1 VEGTVGEK
9 DATVGQAEFATR
21 GWDSAARVLTLEGS
35 EPISVGFKI
44 EDETVK
50 ELRVLVVQVGTDRT
64 LKDTPPIPVRITR

>member
-1 VEGTVGEK
+1 
-9 DATVGQAEFATR
+9 
-21 GWDSAARVLTLEGS
+21 VLTLEGT
-35 EPISVGFKI
+35 EPVSVGFKI